1 MTSTY
6 FESSQ
11 PGDQDDKRR
20 FGRSRDKRNDCV
32 QAGIVLIVTA
42 DGFPHAYEV
51 LPGKADCT
59 TQRDALRKIEGRYG
73 KDRSH
78 LDHGSRHS
86 ERGGPCRDANGR
98 SARLRRHA
106 QGPAFQTGKAL
117 RALPWQAVRER
128 FEASPR
134 ECRRCTCWRRA
145 THPRTRHAATQSSNG
160 YGRFSTS
167 AAMENLARFK
177 VRAAWRL
184 IDVEVAEKDA
194 TSPSRSTATSYE
206 R

>member
-59 TQRDALRKIEGRYG
+59 TQRDALRKIEGQYG
-73 KDRSH
+73 KGRSH

-145 THPRTRHAATQSSNG
+145 THPGTRQGTNLWTRIGPSCGSYIQLAEIEAAFKSRKDDLQL
-160 YGRFSTS
+160 RPIS
-167 AAMENLARFK
+167 A
-177 VRAAWRL
+177 
-184 IDVEVAEKDA
+184 
-194 TSPSRSTATSYE
+194 
-206 R
+206 